1 MRFSIKMYVVSRLFF
16 IVSLLRQYLS
26 MPLRVHAIRKKDTL
40 IGFILALE
48 VGYSRKSDILDRIKT
63 L

>member
-1 MRFSIKMYVVSRLFF
+1 
-16 IVSLLRQYLS
+16 

-48 VGYSRKSDILDRIKT
+48 VGYSRKIDILDRIKT